1 MSLLDFD
8 KILNYIPAPSLDS
21 NIEHKLISSDFL
33 KTSLKTP
40 TILPEPWFFQISHL
54 TLNYVVFW
62 SVTIGVSSNLWICR
76 QNLSTQSSLL
86 FQWLRRRVFER
97 RDFSN
102 RTSAFTNLSEWFYD
116 FFPRPITYA
125 PQRHSFPVCW
135 SYPDFNINRLNK
147 SAKTRSEQ
155 DTACNVENM

>member
-8 KILNYIPAPSLDS
+8 KILNYTPAPSLQS

-33 KTSLKTP
+33 KTSLKPP
-40 TILPEPWFFQISHL
+40 TILPEPWFFQMSHL

-76 QNLSTQSSLL
+76 QNFSRQSSLL

-97 RDFSN
+97 QSFSI
-102 RTSAFTNLSEWFYD
+102 RTLAFTNLSEWF
-116 FFPRPITYA
+116 FVQTNHLFTSMAFLPHLLKLSWP
-125 PQRHSFPVCW
+125 
-135 SYPDFNINRLNK
+135 K
-147 SAKTRSEQ
+147 STGLIYKSEKNRSEQ
-155 DTACNVENM
+155 DTARNVENM